1 MVHQDCKMIDIGS
14 HKGEKGLNRL
24 LEETNKIL
32 LKKERA
38 IIAIAGL
45 PGVGKTRMVKSF
57 VRLGFGNFRRKDI
70 LAIDDNIIYS
80 TKFWKLKWE
89 KISIEKKSCK
99 EFINSIN
106 FKILFFSNWIPS
118 RYIDFADILIKL
130 EAKEQERIARLEKRY
145 RKNPMKVLIQKMK
158 TTLPI
163 EAPFECRRL
172 MVLSDY
178 NNEMRNWNISWML
191 RRLFV

>member
-1 MVHQDCKMIDIGS
+1 MVHQDYKMIDIGI
-14 HKGEKGLNRL
+14 HKGEEGLNKL

-32 LKKERA
+32 FKKERA

-70 LAIDDNIIYS
+70 LVIDDNIIYS

-89 KISIEKKSCK
+89 KISLEKKSCN
-99 EFINSIN
+99 EFMNSIN

-118 RYIDFADILIKL
+118 RYIYFADILIKL
-130 EAKEQERIARLEKRY
+130 EAKEQVSIARFEKRY
-145 RKNPMKVLIQKMK
+145 RENPLKVLIQKMK

-163 EAPFECRRL
+163 EAPFACRRL

>member
-1 MVHQDCKMIDIGS
+1 MVHQDYKMIDIGI
-14 HKGEKGLNRL
+14 HKGEEGLNKL

-32 LKKERA
+32 FKKERA

-70 LAIDDNIIYS
+70 LVIDDNIIYS

-89 KISIEKKSCK
+89 KISLEKKSCN
-99 EFINSIN
+99 EFMNSIN

-130 EAKEQERIARLEKRY
+130 EAKEQERITRLEKRY